1 MCLTSLKP
9 ARLVPQAPRELCFL
23 VRLELF
29 KTMFTTIDVVLL
41 SYSHG
46 DVVVLTLLINEFK
59 VYRMIAWKLC

>member
-9 ARLVPQAPRELCFL
+9 ARLVPQALGELCVL
-23 VRLELF
+23 VRLEPF
-29 KTMFTTIDVVLL
+29 KTIFTTIDVVLL